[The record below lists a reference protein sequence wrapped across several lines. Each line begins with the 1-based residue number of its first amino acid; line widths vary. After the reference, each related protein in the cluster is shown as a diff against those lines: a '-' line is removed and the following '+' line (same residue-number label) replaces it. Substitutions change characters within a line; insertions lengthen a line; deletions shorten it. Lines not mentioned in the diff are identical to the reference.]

1 MSHKNKLTQLG
12 DLVRL
17 DGLEKPE
24 VGREVIVQIPPA
36 GAERIGR
43 LAGKI
48 EDNQDV
54 ELSEMEALVDEFY
67 WALDE
72 VGFNGVN
79 YFGDQLTLEQYRSI
93 ADRAENTRICR
104 QLANTTDESVG
115 RKIETPRLNYLPH
128 RLVAAASRFAGSNQL
143 ILNGLKSLDL
153 ELATELGKHYYG
165 LTLWG
170 LEELSPEIARALIG
184 ENRAYLNLNGL
195 ENLSKEAAEELA
207 NFQGER
213 LFLEGLNPS
222 IDREVAKALAKYKND
237 LHLGGLT
244 EMSLEV
250 ARELGEG
257 LVTGLE
263 LDRLKEMSLEI
274 IKELLKGKKSMSL
287 CGLSD
292 VSDEVAH
299 ELAIFQGA
307 LSLQPQVAHKMHV
320 IKVRLGMIRA

>member
-1 MSHKNKLTQLG
+1 MNKKNEIRLG

-17 DGLEKPE
+17 DGLQKPE
-24 VGREVIVQIPPA
+24 ECREVIAQIPAA
-36 GAERIGR
+36 GVERIGR
-43 LAGKI
+43 LAEGI
-48 EDNQDV
+48 EANRDV
-54 ELSEMEALVDEFY
+54 ELTEMEELLDEFY

-79 YFGDQLTLEQYRSI
+79 YFGDHLTLEQYRAI
-93 ADRAENTRICR
+93 ADLAENTKICR
-104 QLANTTDESVG
+104 QLANTTDDSVG
-115 RKIETPRLNYLPH
+115 RRIETPRLNYLPH
-128 RLVAAASRFAGSNQL
+128 RLVAAARRFAGSNPL
-143 ILNGLKSLDL
+143 ILNSLKNVDL
-153 ELATELGKHYYG
+153 EMATELGKHYYG
-165 LTLWG
+165 LTLLG
-170 LEELSPEIARALIG
+170 LEELSPEIAKALVG
-184 ENRAYLNLNGL
+184 ENKAYLNLNGL
-195 ENLSKEAAEELA
+195 ENLSKEAAEELS
-207 NFQGER
+207 NFEGER
-213 LFLEGLNPS
+213 LYLEGLNPS

-250 ARELGEG
+250 ASEFGEG

-263 LDRLKEMSLEI
+263 LDRLKEISLEI

-307 LSLQPQVAHKMHV
+307 LSLQPQVAHKMHA
-320 IKVRLGMIRA
+320 IKVRLGMIRY